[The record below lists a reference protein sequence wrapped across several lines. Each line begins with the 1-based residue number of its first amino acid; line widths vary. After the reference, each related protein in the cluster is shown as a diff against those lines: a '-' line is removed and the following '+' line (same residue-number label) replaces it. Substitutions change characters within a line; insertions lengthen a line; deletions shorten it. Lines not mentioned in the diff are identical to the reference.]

1 MKLAILFWF
10 YKDASLCLNRLQ
22 VLRKYNPDTPIF
34 GLYGGDINQTE
45 EFRSAL
51 GAYLDDFYAYSKDK
65 DAQWKWRNG
74 DLMIAQWQR
83 DRGKDLAWD
92 TIVIAQWDMLII
104 GAVEN
109 LFPSLKQD
117 EVLLSGL
124 RPVKEVEN
132 WWWWLRQNSAERQE
146 YFEFL
151 EYIKASHPYHDEPLC
166 CEFIV
171 ACLSKK
177 FLDKYAQIP
186 DAELGFLEYKLPIYA
201 QIFGIPFCTAHPY
214 NPWWADD
221 PATRSLPLRAKI
233 LNADVYEVSLRM
245 VFSHLLSGSGARI
258 FHPYFRTYPLSFTK
272 RLRSITREMVE
283 EEIKP
288 RWRRWMG
295 RLTSL

>member
-22 VLRKYNPDTPIF
+22 VLRKYNPDTRIF

-132 WWWWLRQNSAERQE
+132 WWWWLRQNSVERQE

-245 VFSHLLSGSGARI
+245 VFSHLLSSSGARI

-272 RLRSITREMVE
+272 RLRSITLEVVE

>member
-34 GLYGGDINQTE
+34 GLYGGDINQAE
-45 EFRSAL
+45 EFRGAL
-51 GAYLDDFYAYSKDK
+51 KPYLDDFYAYSKDK

-92 TIVIAQWDMLII
+92 TLVIAQWDMLII
-104 GAVEN
+104 GAVEK

-132 WWWWLRQNSAERQE
+132 WWWWLRQNSVERQE
-146 YFEFL
+146 YFEFM
-151 EYIKASHPYHDEPLC
+151 ETIKATHPYHDEPLC

-177 FLDKYAQIP
+177 FLDKYAQMP

-214 NPWWADD
+214 KPWWADD

-233 LNADVYEVSLRM
+233 LNADVYQVPLRM
-245 VFSHLLSGSGARI
+245 VFIHLLSRSGARI
-258 FHPYFRTYPLSFTK
+258 FHPYFRTYPLSLKK
-272 RLRSITREMVE
+272 RLCSIAREMVE

-295 RLTSL
+295 SL